1 MYFSASQRSYRL
13 PNRIHYQY
21 THELLL
27 SEINRHSWSNLKAD
41 DIVVEQD
48 TVWLYG
54 TVRDEQERRT
64 IVLAARKL
72 PGIRRVESRLTLC
85 VQPFL

>member
-1 MYFSASQRSYRL
+1 MCFSASQRSYRL
-13 PNRIHYQY
+13 PNRIHHQH
-21 THELLL
+21 TRELLL

-48 TVWLYG
+48 AVWLYG
-54 TVRDEQERRT
+54 TVRDEEERRT